1 LYLAGN
7 YADAI
12 KYYNAAIKKDVRNP
26 KYYSAVADCYKQLGQ
41 IEKAMLYYD
50 YADKLG
56 GVPQED
62 YNDKKEKE
70 ALGRSNLLA
79 NNVSILTAGIFN
91 IYYERRFLDR
101 LSLGVDVGY
110 FWSMSLM
117 SLASGGGSNISGV
130 GYMVGSKL
138 NWFFEGKALTGLFAG
153 PEFYYYG
160 INVSSKS
167 QDIYGRTTESK
178 INFGVFTTG
187 AHFGYRMIFDG
198 GLSIDAILALIY
210 ISSASINLGGSTNT
224 LKFAIILP
232 SLGTNVGYAF

>member
-1 LYLAGN
+1 MILKKTAIFFLFFLFSSFIFCYTGQDYFNSGTKLYLAGN

-138 NWFFEGKALTGLFAG
+138 NWFFEGKALTGLFAEIG
-153 PEFYYYG
+153 
-160 INVSSKS
+160 
-167 QDIYGRTTESK
+167 
-178 INFGVFTTG
+178 
-187 AHFGYRMIFDG
+187 
-198 GLSIDAILALIY
+198 
-210 ISSASINLGGSTNT
+210 
-224 LKFAIILP
+224 
-232 SLGTNVGYAF
+232 